1 LPAATGGSD
10 VGQAEVELDELL
22 ETGAEL
28 GATGAKLAGCGAV
41 LASEGVELPID
52 PAIADEP
59 AVKVP
64 ELNGVLITG
73 VRAATVEDVE
83 GWVFVATEGGA
94 AVAETSAGLL
104 ALAPRAEMVPALG
117 AVKAAGELIEE
128 GFASL
133 ALLISWLA
141 AVEAS
146 VLSTG
151 SRIRWA
157 VGGPAA
163 ATASS
168 S

>member
-1 LPAATGGSD
+1 MPAAAGGPD
-10 VGQAEVELDELL
+10 AGQAEVELDELL

-28 GATGAKLAGCGAV
+28 GATGAKFAGCGAV

-64 ELNGVLITG
+64 ELNGVLIAG

-83 GWVFVATEGGA
+83 GWVFVAIAGGA
-94 AVAETSAGLL
+94 AVAETAAGLL
-104 ALAPRAEMVPALG
+104 ALAPGAEMVAALG

-157 VGGPAA
+157 VGGTAA